1 MEPTAGAGAPPRS
14 FEIDVPR
21 WVSVAFL
28 RRWALPSA
36 ALVLVAAQL
45 LWKWSLF
52 GRGYFWGDDFAF
64 VARAA
69 ERGLGW
75 DYLTAPWGP
84 KLLPAGFAL
93 AWVVTR
99 VDAYGWEL
107 ASGAL
112 LVLQAAAS
120 FAMYRLLRVLFGARA
135 LILVPLG
142 LYLFTPL
149 TLPGLLWWASGLEQ
163 VPLQLA
169 ICMALAA
176 QAHYVRTRRIR
187 HVVAVAGWYLFGL
200 ASYFLKAAVGIPL
213 LLFLLTSA
221 YFTAGPW
228 LRGCWTALRRN
239 LPVWGALAAV
249 LAPAAVLYVVR
260 ADTGHQPVRLPGA
273 GETALFAAR
282 LLGETFPTTA
292 LGGPDTWFG
301 GIVAPSWWGVA
312 LAWAV
317 LGLYAAATLVLRA
330 RAVRAWAILLAYLVV
345 VDLVP
350 VLLGRGTFEAQALE
364 PRYVADA
371 AVALALCAGLTIL
384 PVGEEAR
391 PYRALPPRGLAVPAV
406 SVVLVGAFL
415 VASYVSADAYT
426 AQFAAQRARARGYVE
441 AVRATLA
448 AAPATAD
455 IYPQW
460 LPADVLIYGFG
471 ESNLSSHLL
480 SPLAPEPFRERMR
493 HPRPAAEPVVLAED
507 GRSLVPPRIVGG
519 YAAPERGG
527 RCFPQE
533 GGTVTL
539 PARSDGVSAVAG
551 FTYVAER
558 ATAATAR
565 LGAARAELSL
575 RTGQARVYFPTTGTG
590 AAMTLTLADPS
601 VDLCVT
607 GVVLGTPVP
616 NTTP

>member
-1 MEPTAGAGAPPRS
+1 M
-14 FEIDVPR
+14 
-21 WVSVAFL
+21 
-28 RRWALPSA
+28 
-36 ALVLVAAQL
+36 
-45 LWKWSLF
+45 
-52 GRGYFWGDDFAF
+52 
-64 VARAA
+64 ARAA

-99 VDAYGWEL
+99 IDAYGWEL

-112 LVLQAAAS
+112 LALQAAAS
-120 FAMYRLLRVLFGARA
+120 LAMYRLLRVLFGARP

-149 TLPGLLWWASGLEQ
+149 TLPGLLWWAAGLEL

-176 QAHYVRTRRIR
+176 QVHYARTRRIR

-200 ASYFLKAAVGIPL
+200 ASFFLKAAVGIPL

-221 YFTAGPW
+221 YLAAGPW
-228 LRGCWTALRRN
+228 ARGCWTALRRN
-239 LPVWGALAAV
+239 LPVWGALAVV
-249 LAPAAVLYVVR
+249 LAPAAVLYAVT

-301 GIVAPSWWGVA
+301 GLVAPSWWGIA

-317 LGLYAAATLVLRA
+317 LALYAAATLVLRA
-330 RAVRAWAILLAYLVV
+330 RVARAWTTLLSYLVV
-345 VDLVP
+345 ADLLP
-350 VLLGRGTFEAQALE
+350 VLLGRGAFEAQALE

-371 AVALALCAGLTIL
+371 AVVFALCAGLTIL
-384 PVGEEAR
+384 PVGEETR

-406 SVVLVGAFL
+406 SVVLVGVFL
-415 VASYVSADAYT
+415 VASYASADAYT
-426 AQFAAQRARARGYVE
+426 GQFAAQRARARGYVE

-455 IYPQW
+455 VYPQP
-460 LPADVLIYGFG
+460 LPEDVLIYGFG
-471 ESNLSSHLL
+471 EGNLSSHLL
-480 SPLAPEPFRERMR
+480 SPLAPEPLRDRMR
-493 HPRPAAEPVVLAED
+493 HPRPTAEPLVLAED
-507 GRSLVPPRIVGG
+507 GRSLVRRASSAAMPRPSGG
-519 YAAPERGG
+519 
-527 RCFPQE
+527 
-533 GGTVTL
+533 
-539 PARSDGVSAVAG
+539 AG
-551 FTYVAER
+551 ASPR
-558 ATAATAR
+558 RTAR
-565 LGAARAELSL
+565 
-575 RTGQARVYFPTTGTG
+575 
-590 AAMTLTLADPS
+590 
-601 VDLCVT
+601 
-607 GVVLGTPVP
+607 
-616 NTTP
+616 